1 MLAKL
6 FKGELS
12 LRETFWVFGLPGLII
27 LKIAVS
33 VFGSLLLKKI
43 NGMSILYFYTHH
55 FHPFYTPKLTILW
68 TLCYLSSILL
78 LIWFSVNILI
88 GLWKSSAEYN
98 KSLWLRYL
106 ARFFMALA
114 VFLVWDSI
122 QFRPLF

>member
-43 NGMSILYFYTHH
+43 NGMSTLY
-55 FHPFYTPKLTILW
+55 FYTPKLTILW